1 MTWSMLFKNHGK
13 KQWDNMKEDKIRQ
26 ILEEASPNGE
36 IPTQAIEEIV
46 NSIKETK
53 QQTNKVNQNSPV
65 PLLKIQMDNCTD
77 WRDKCKIAAEI
88 IGLSLS
94 E

>member
-46 NSIKETK
+46 NSIKESK
-53 QQTNKVNQNSPV
+53 DSG
-65 PLLKIQMDNCTD
+65 I
-77 WRDKCKIAAEI
+77 
-88 IGLSLS
+88 
-94 E
+94 

>member
-1 MTWSMLFKNHGK
+1 MH
-13 KQWDNMKEDKIRQ
+13 EDKIRQ

-36 IPTQAIEEIV
+36 IPNQAIEEIV
-46 NSIKETK
+46 NSIKESK
-53 QQTNKVNQNSPV
+53 QETRKAGINSPI
-65 PLLKIQMDNCTD
+65 PLLKIQMNNCLD

-88 IGLSLS
+88 ISLNLS

>member
-1 MTWSMLFKNHGK
+1 MH
-13 KQWDNMKEDKIRQ
+13 EDKIRQ

-36 IPTQAIEEIV
+36 IPNQAIEEIV
-46 NSIKETK
+46 NSIKESK
-53 QQTNKVNQNSPV
+53 QQTDKVDQNSPI
-65 PLLKIQMDNCTD
+65 PLLKIQMENCFD

-88 IGLSLS
+88 ISLNLS